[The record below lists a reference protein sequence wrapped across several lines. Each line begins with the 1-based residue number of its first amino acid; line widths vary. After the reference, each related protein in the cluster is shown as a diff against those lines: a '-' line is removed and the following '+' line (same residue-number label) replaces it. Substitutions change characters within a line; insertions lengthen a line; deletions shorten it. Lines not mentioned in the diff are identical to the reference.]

1 MKQNTVIQ
9 VVLSDAGEASVIM
22 DGKETHSEKI
32 NSEEEFVE
40 FLGIVFEEYA
50 WWIGEAWRGH
60 LEDIENKANWTDE
73 DDDDDDAA

>member
-40 FLGIVFEEYA
+40 FLGIVFDEYS

-60 LEDIENKANWTDE
+60 LDEIENKANWTDE
-73 DDDDDDAA
+73 EEEDEDAA